1 VPLEIVVIGR
11 ERAAA
16 KLRASGLV
24 IGDELHK
31 AAVEA
36 SLWVEESAKMFV
48 PVGHSARA
56 GHSTGNLQRNISGV
70 VHHPEPGRWIVGIRV
85 GPAAPYGEPVE
96 KGTGRY
102 GPYKHPY
109 FSRYRL
115 PTGHEGVY
123 LHPGMRPRP
132 YIEPAFRVNERR
144 IDRRFAEAGHRI
156 AQRIS

>member
-1 VPLEIVVIGR
+1 MPLEIVVIGKNR
-11 ERAAA
+11 VVG
-16 KLRASGLV
+16 KLAASGAI

-31 AAVEA
+31 AAVES
-36 SLWVEESAKMFV
+36 SLWVEESAKLFV
-48 PVGHSARA
+48 PVGKRASA

-70 VHHPEPGRWIVGIRV
+70 VHHPEPLRWVVGIRV

-96 KGTGRY
+96 RGTGRY

-109 FSRYRL
+109 LARYRL
-115 PTGHEGVY
+115 PSGHEGVY

-132 YIEPAFRVNERR
+132 YIEPAFRTNERR
-144 IDRRFAEAGHRI
+144 IDARFREAGHVI